1 MPDETPAGCSASSY
15 NTITTAGSFNTWY
28 QGKTSSLN
36 TYNAL
41 TTAPTPGQTSDVVSI
56 TTEIGSILACLQALI
71 NGVGGNANS
80 IFLAQEQILN
90 LNDQITAEE
99 ANASI
104 AKDRVG
110 YIRHPEQNVSNY
122 ASWFPIDRPIHTLS
136 LLIIMSISLFVSIF
150 CIFMLFSFLGVS
162 IVVYQPSSTNKNSM
176 LYWLYSQ
183 FTTTT
188 WVILIAFVSV
198 LIYFLRR

>member
-1 MPDETPAGCSASSY
+1 MPEIPAGCSASSY
-15 NTITTAGSFNTWY
+15 SRITTPGNFNTWY
-28 QGKTSSLN
+28 QGKLDSLN
-36 TYNAL
+36 TYNGL
-41 TTAPTPGQTSDVVSI
+41 TTSPTSDQTKDVVEI
-56 TTEIGSILACLQALI
+56 TTNIGSTLSCLQALI
-71 NGVGGNANS
+71 NGAGGNANS
-80 IFLAQEQILN
+80 IFLAQEKILN

-110 YIRHPEQNVSNY
+110 YIRNPEQNVSNY

-150 CIFMLFSFLGVS
+150 CILMLCSFLGVS
-162 IVVYQPSSTNKNSM
+162 IVVYQPSTTNKNSIW
-176 LYWLYSQ
+176 YWLYSQ

-188 WVILIAFVSV
+188 WLILIAFISV
-198 LIYFLRR
+198 LAYFLRR